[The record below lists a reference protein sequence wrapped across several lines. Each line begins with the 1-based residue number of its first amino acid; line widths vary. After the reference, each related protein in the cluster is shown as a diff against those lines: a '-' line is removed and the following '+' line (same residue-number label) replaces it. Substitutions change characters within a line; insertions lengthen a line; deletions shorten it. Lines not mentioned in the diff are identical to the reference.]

1 MSFELVKRGIDF
13 LYNHSMNCEVVNVAF
28 YGGEPLL
35 EFELI
40 KKSIEYAKEIFRTK
54 KIIFSLTTNAVL
66 LTDAMM
72 RFFREN
78 DVLLTVSL
86 DGPQNIHDKSRIFAN
101 GKGSFEIVYRNLC
114 YFKENYLEYFNH
126 NVLI

>member
-1 MSFELVKRGIDF
+1 M
-13 LYNHSMNCEVVNVAF
+13 
-28 YGGEPLL
+28 
-35 EFELI
+35 
-40 KKSIEYAKEIFRTK
+40 
-54 KIIFSLTTNAVL
+54 TTNAVL

-126 NVLI
+126 NVMFNAVSAQDQGVIEIDKFLRRIPSLKSVK